1 MLLPLRRVFDEK
13 RRLLLPLGAALA
25 LNVVLYAGVVYP
37 MTMRM
42 AGAEARAQAAQQTL
56 LAAERDATA
65 ARSAAEGR
73 EQTDAALK
81 TFYADVLPATIAQ
94 ARQATFLRLTQLAE
108 EHNLKPSRRD
118 TAVEPGMGGKSVDRM
133 RATMSLQGSYEDIR
147 QFIHEVES
155 GEDFIVIDSVALRQ
169 GVESGGPLTL
179 DLSLSTYYRA
189 RSGGA

>member
-1 MLLPLRRVFDEK
+1 MPLPLKRVFDEK
-13 RRLLLPLGAALA
+13 RRVLLPIGAALA

-37 MTMRM
+37 MSMRM
-42 AGAEARAQAAQQTL
+42 AGTEARAQTAQQTL
-56 LAAERDATA
+56 IAAERDDAA

-81 TFYADVLPATIAQ
+81 TFYADVLPSTIAQ

-118 TAVEPGMGGKSVDRM
+118 TEVEPGRGKSVDRM